1 MKLQLVNPVI
11 AGSFKKTY
19 EAQTPEEAGK
29 LFWEALAINGKYI
42 VGNVPK
48 FIFSMKE
55 EGSNSLYHFVVTETL
70 DGKNASYTIK
80 KLNLEL
86 SSGDSKKLIEA
97 SANAYKTALKIADK
111 HQDGG
116 KKKRIQDDDSST
128 SDSSDSDIDDLFR
141 SIRIKSVNKP
151 IVYWWYTPTIYKVE
165 KIFTPT
171 FVPSVTPLYTELWIP
186 LP

>member
-1 MKLQLVNPVI
+1 MKLQLINPVI
-11 AGSFKKTY
+11 AGSFEKTY
-19 EAQTPEEAGK
+19 EADVVEDAAK
-29 LFWEALAINGKYI
+29 MFWDALAISGKYI

-48 FIFSMKE
+48 FMFTMKE
-55 EGSNSLYHFVVTETL
+55 EGSGKLHHFVVTESVE
-70 DGKNASYTIK
+70 GKNASYSIK
-80 KLNLEL
+80 KIDLNL
-86 SSGDSKKLIEA
+86 SSAESKKLIDA
-97 SANAYKTALKIADK
+97 SSNAYNTALKIVNK
-111 HQDGG
+111 HQEGG
-116 KKKRIQDDDSST
+116 KRKNKYDDSST

-141 SIRIKSVNKP
+141 SIRIKSVSKP